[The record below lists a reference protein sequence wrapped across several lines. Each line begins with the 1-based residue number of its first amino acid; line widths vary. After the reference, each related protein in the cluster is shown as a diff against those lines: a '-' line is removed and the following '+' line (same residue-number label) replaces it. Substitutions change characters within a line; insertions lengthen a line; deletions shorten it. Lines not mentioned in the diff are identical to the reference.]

1 MSTTGKRQ
9 VHIDALA
16 DSVYRHPDHAI
27 VCIDVLLSST
37 TVVTAVAQG
46 RRTLLTVTADE
57 ARAQARSLNN
67 ALVLGDPG
75 VPPSEGV
82 ERGSGSGPAAIERR
96 QDVSRPLVLISPAAQ
111 MAYNAKSAPAVYVA
125 CLRNMSATAEFLAMR
140 HERVALVGAGHGN
153 EVRYEDQIVA
163 ARIAPMLVERGFEPD
178 GLQTSREIERWCR
191 ADLSVVALG
200 RGAEHLRRL
209 GRRDDLEFVLSRI
222 DDLDVTCRFH
232 AGEMRQ
238 AWLSPVRSIA
248 AH

>member
-16 DSVYRHPDHAI
+16 ESVYRHPDHAI

-46 RRTLLTVTADE
+46 RRTLLTATADQ
-57 ARAQARSLNN
+57 ARAQARSLDD
-67 ALVLGDPG
+67 ALVVGDLGL
-75 VPPSEGV
+75 PPIEGV
-82 ERGSGSGPAAIERR
+82 EGGSGPAALERR

-111 MAYNAKSAPAVYVA
+111 IAYNAKMAPAVYVA
-125 CLRNMSATAEFLAMR
+125 CLRNMSATAEFLATR

-163 ARIAPMLVERGFEPD
+163 ARIAHMLVERGFEPD
-178 GLQTSREIERWCR
+178 GLQTAREIERWCR

-209 GRRDDLEFVLSRI
+209 GRRDELEFVLTRI
-222 DDLDVTCRFH
+222 DDLDVTCSFH
-232 AGEMRQ
+232 SGEMRQ
-238 AWLSPVRSIA
+238 SWLSPVRSIA